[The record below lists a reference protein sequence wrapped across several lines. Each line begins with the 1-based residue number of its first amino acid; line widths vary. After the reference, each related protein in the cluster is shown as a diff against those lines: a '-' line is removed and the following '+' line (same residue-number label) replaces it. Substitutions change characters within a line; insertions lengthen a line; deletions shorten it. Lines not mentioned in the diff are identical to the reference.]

1 MNWHKYA
8 LMANDPN
15 KNIED
20 MIFREVVERSDQ
32 EIIDLV
38 NDNYDIITEEATR
51 KLEIGM
57 DLEVVVD
64 DITRSFG
71 RSTGFSPDRSLEWS
85 TLWTC
90 IFEKVQPLSSSEDEW
105 ETRSQ

>member
-15 KNIED
+15 QNIED

-32 EIIDLV
+32 EIQDLV
-38 NDNYDIITEEATR
+38 SDNYDIITEVATQ
-51 KLEIGM
+51 KLTIGM

-64 DITRSFG
+64 EVAKSFG
-71 RSTGFSPDRSLEWS
+71 RSVGFSPDRSLEWS

-90 IFEKVQPLSSSEDEW
+90 IFEAIQPLSSSEDEW